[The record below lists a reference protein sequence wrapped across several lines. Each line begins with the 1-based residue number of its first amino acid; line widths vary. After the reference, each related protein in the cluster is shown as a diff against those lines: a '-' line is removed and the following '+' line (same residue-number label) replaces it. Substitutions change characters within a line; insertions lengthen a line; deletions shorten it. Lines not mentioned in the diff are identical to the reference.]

1 MNFAFSLSKDG
12 INKNICL
19 SIDNNQFENPCY
31 FLIPLIISGDEW
43 DNEKQ
48 RPKNIYLKAHK
59 EINRKLDSIKVDL
72 TEYIKNIPAKK
83 KITKK
88 KISDIIKKKCTEEEV
103 YPVNTLLYFVS
114 QYINSRKELICHSTY
129 KRYKVFRNLIARFEG
144 FIKNRITISNV
155 NCEFIKYF
163 ITFGKQ
169 ESYNENT
176 LYRTLNFIKTIL
188 NFVEKKGIAT
198 SIREFEF
205 KRIKEE
211 KEVITLSEEEISLIK
226 NTEVSTA
233 LQDSKDWLL
242 ISCFTGQRISDFMNF
257 TNDKLL
263 EIDGRLCIN
272 FIQQKTNKK
281 ILLPLHPAV
290 IEIIKSNNDSFPKL
304 INAQLYNKN
313 IKKIGKLAQ
322 INETI
327 KAKKRIGHRA
337 KSLLVEKWEILTS
350 HIGRRSFAT
359 NFYGKIPTPLLIAAT
374 GHGSEQMFLKYIN
387 SFDKDQILCL
397 SNYFDTI
404 YKQQLS

>member
-1 MNFAFSLSKDG
+1 MNFVFSLSKNE
-12 INKNICL
+12 INKNIYL
-19 SIDNNQFENPCY
+19 SIDNNQFENPCC
-31 FLIPLIISGDEW
+31 FLIPLIISRDEW

-59 EINRKLDSIKVDL
+59 EINRKLDSIKVNL

-88 KISDIIKKKCTEEEV
+88 KISDIIKKMCTEEEE

-114 QYINSRKELICHSTY
+114 QYINTRKERICHSTY

-144 FIKNRITISNV
+144 FIKNRITINNV
-155 NCEFIKYF
+155 NCEFVQNF
-163 ITFGKQ
+163 ISFCKQ

-176 LYRTLNFIKTIL
+176 IYRSLNFIKTIL
-188 NFVEKKGIAT
+188 NFVEKKGVVT
-198 SIREFEF
+198 SLREFEF

-211 KEVITLSEEEISLIK
+211 KEVITLSEEEITSIK
-226 NTEVSTA
+226 KTKIPAA
-233 LQDSKDWLL
+233 LKDSKDWLL
-242 ISCFTGQRISDFMNF
+242 ISCYTGQRISDFMNF

-290 IEIIKSNNDSFPKL
+290 IEIIKSNNNSFPKL

-322 INETI
+322 INEAI

-337 KSLLVEKWEILTS
+337 ENLLVEKWEILTS

-359 NFYGKIPTPLLIAAT
+359 NFYGKIPTSLLISAT
-374 GHGSEQMFLKYIN
+374 GHGTEQMFLNYIN
-387 SFDKDQILCL
+387 PLDKDQILCL

-404 YKQQLS
+404 YNQQLS